1 MECKGDTSTMSFL
14 AGLLLGGLVGA
25 GMGLLLAPESG
36 EKTLARLRKE
46 GNKVVKRSMDALDDF
61 EKEQVEPVVDKVTKQ
76 IKTKV
81 ADVRADVKAAL

>member
-25 GMGLLLAPESG
+25 GVGLLIAPDSG
-36 EKTLARLRKE
+36 EKTLAKLRRE
-46 GNKVVKRSMDALDDF
+46 GTKVVKKSMDALEDF
-61 EKEQVEPVVDKVTKQ
+61 EKEQVEPVVDRVAKQ

-81 ADVRADVKAAL
+81 ADVKADVKAAL